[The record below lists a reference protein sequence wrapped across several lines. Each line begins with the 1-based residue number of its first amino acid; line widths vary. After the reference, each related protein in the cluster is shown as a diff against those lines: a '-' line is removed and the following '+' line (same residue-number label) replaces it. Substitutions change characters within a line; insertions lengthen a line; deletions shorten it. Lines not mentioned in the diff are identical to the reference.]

1 MKRRHIGK
9 IAPARIEPLIFTVR
23 GQRVLMDSDLA
34 RIYGVTTA
42 RLNEQVK
49 RNVDRFPED
58 FCHQLTAVE
67 WKNIRSLR
75 SQIAILEKGRGKHRK
90 YPPYVFT
97 EHGAIMAANILKT
110 PRAVQMSVF
119 VVRAFVRLREMTL
132 VHEDIVDKLAELE
145 RRVGQHDAHIQAI
158 IEAIRQLMAPPAR
171 PKREMGFR
179 VEEPGQTYRSR
190 RKR

>member
-1 MKRRHIGK
+1 MKRRNNSK

-23 GQRVLMDSDLA
+23 GRRVLMDSDLA
-34 RIYGVTTA
+34 SIYGVTTA

-75 SQIAILEKGRGKHRK
+75 SQIAILDKGRGKHRK

-97 EHGAIMAANILKT
+97 EHGAIMVANILKT

-132 VHEDIVDKLAELE
+132 VHEDIAGKLAELE

-179 VEEPGQTYRSR
+179 VEEPRQTYSSR